1 MVDTNER
8 VTTTLVG
15 VCACLTFTFFFCVCS
30 FVVALLC
37 PPTHPPLA
45 RIVFALSV
53 CVCMRVYQVL
63 QELSPQGLHAVF
75 ERFRGILHEGQIDK
89 RVQYTIETLFA
100 VRKSGFSDH
109 PAVPPELDLVERDD
123 QITFEMGLEDKLEKE
138 EMLDIFRMDEK

>member
-1 MVDTNER
+1 M
-8 VTTTLVG
+8 LFLG
-15 VCACLTFTFFFCVCS
+15 VFWRAVSYLPLSGYDMCS
-30 FVVALLC
+30 S
-37 PPTHPPLA
+37 LA
-45 RIVFALSV
+45 RRL
-53 CVCMRVYQVL
+53 QVL

-138 EMLDIFRMDEK
+138 EMLDIFRMDDK